1 MDELI
6 DSYLYYLS
14 VEKGLSRNTL
24 EAYGRDLRAFAD
36 FLQGRSLKEVTRRTA
51 VEFAGALEAR
61 GLSPRSVSRALV
73 ALRGF
78 FRFLTL
84 DGYLEEDPLEDMG
97 LPSLPRRLPEVLTES
112 EVERLLEQPDLTTPL
127 GLRDGALLEVLY
139 GTGMRV
145 SEAAELRLEGLQ
157 LELGFVAVRGK
168 GDKERLIPMGEVAKE
183 RLTRYLKEGRP
194 RLIKGADGGYVFV
207 NPRGGKLSR
216 QGIWK
221 VVRKY
226 ALMAGIPS
234 VHPHTLRHSF
244 ATHLLQRGADLRFV
258 QAMLGH
264 ADISTTQIYTHVDR
278 EYLKELHRRY
288 HPRP

>member
-14 VEKGLSRNTL
+14 VEKGLSKNTL

-51 VEFAGALEAR
+51 VEFARALEAR

-264 ADISTTQIYTHVDR
+264 ADIATTQIYTHVDR

>member
-51 VEFAGALEAR
+51 VEFARALEAR

-97 LPSLPRRLPEVLTES
+97 LPSLPRRLPKVLTES

-264 ADISTTQIYTHVDR
+264 ADIATTQIYTHVDR